1 MYASS
6 NYYTVNEVAAYVM
19 ADAMALKLNVRI
31 IDNPSEINSSEYCV
45 ALKVT
50 TDPGRE
56 YTEYH
61 FMYQLSNGEWAE
73 KFGSALSTYGE
84 NSGMDDSW
92 TYGDV
97 VYDSKTVFFAVPI
110 H

>member
-1 MYASS
+1 MAIFLWASAS
-6 NYYTVNEVAAYVM
+6 TIPP
-19 ADAMALKLNVRI
+19 RPRPI
-31 IDNPSEINSSEYCV
+31 GSINPSEINSSEYCV

-73 KFGSALSTYGE
+73 KFGSAESTYGE

-92 TYGDV
+92 TYGNV